1 MPYLNISKE
10 MIQSLAEQENKK
22 YIKNINLIVNKLFSS
37 AISDLSKKIS
47 FLNIDKVVLQPAN
60 ELISGAFVDGS
71 EFVYLLGIQNVQLEI
86 NTNRKLSLWE
96 KIKKRLK
103 WAWENRKYFKRKR
116 NKRKKKHTEDMLK
129 IEEQLIKFDPSKYT
143 IYNLTEDLQNCLLN
157 YLSETSLVYMNGN
170 LLHIIGKDD
179 FGANTKIYVYVVN
192 FDGNVF
198 KIHDEK
204 KHDFKCVDINER
216 LNILEEK
223 ISNVGDNFIKI
234 LKIFN
239 SLYYNIN
246 GYMCNQIIMESIL
259 CYCPDKL
266 YQGNDIYKSFIKIL
280 NFVSIKS
287 LKDVKSVN
295 NKDLTIFQDE
305 LCNSKDVIGFNKM
318 INRILNNKND

>member
-1 MPYLNISKE
+1 MLN
-10 MIQSLAEQENKK
+10 
-22 YIKNINLIVNKLFSS
+22 
-37 AISDLSKKIS
+37 
-47 FLNIDKVVLQPAN
+47 
-60 ELISGAFVDGS
+60 
-71 EFVYLLGIQNVQLEI
+71 
-86 NTNRKLSLWE
+86 
-96 KIKKRLK
+96 
-103 WAWENRKYFKRKR
+103 
-116 NKRKKKHTEDMLK
+116 

-192 FDGNVF
+192 YDGNVF

-259 CYCPDKL
+259 CHCPDKL

-318 INRILNNKND
+318 INRMLNNKND